1 MFKRFHENFVNV
13 IAVSSCNQIYQ
24 HALASWFTKV
34 RHQQQKEADYCK
46 NKSFSNSSNCFW
58 NMCKKLLEKTSY
70 PESVVRRCSLK
81 KMFLKISQILQENTC
96 AAISF
101 LQQSACNFVENKAL
115 AQLFSSEFCK
125 MLRNTLFTEHFRT
138 TASGYHN
145 NMPRGFKTKCE
156 KNESNDILITYL
168 YILMASLVTQS

>member
-1 MFKRFHENFVNV
+1 MKQQNLQLSQTLAFGEITLRIINKSIKNFLIFLMFKRFHENFANV

-24 HALASWFTKV
+24 HVLASWFTKA

-46 NKSFSNSSNCFW
+46 NKSFSKSSKCYW

-81 KMFLKISQILQENTC
+81 TMFLKISQIFQENTC

-101 LQQSACNFVENKAL
+101 LQ
-115 AQLFSSEFCK
+115 
-125 MLRNTLFTEHFRT
+125 
-138 TASGYHN
+138 
-145 NMPRGFKTKCE
+145 
-156 KNESNDILITYL
+156 
-168 YILMASLVTQS
+168 

>member
-1 MFKRFHENFVNV
+1 MFKRFHKNFVNV

-24 HALASWFTKV
+24 HALASWSTKA

-46 NKSFSNSSNCFW
+46 NKSFSKSSRCFW
-58 NMCKKLLEKTSY
+58 NMCEKMLEKLHIQNSH
-70 PESVVRRCSLK
+70 PECSFN

-101 LQQSACNFVENKAL
+101 LQELASNFVKKETP

-125 MLRNTLFTEHFRT
+125 MFKNTLFTEHFRT
-138 TASGYHN
+138 TASGYRN